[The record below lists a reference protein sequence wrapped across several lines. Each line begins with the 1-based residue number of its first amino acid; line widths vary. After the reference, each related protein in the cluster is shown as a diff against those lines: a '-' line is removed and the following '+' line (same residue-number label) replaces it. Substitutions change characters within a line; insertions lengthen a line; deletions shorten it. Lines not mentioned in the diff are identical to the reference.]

1 MAELA
6 ASTTKP
12 AAAKAKQTGL
22 WRDTLGYIL
31 HQRSSIAGLVILTFL
46 GLIALFAAQIAPF
59 DPYVTMLD
67 VPGQAGVVAR
77 QAPCIH
83 FLGCPATQPEHF
95 MGLDGNFRDV
105 FSRVLYGTRISLFI
119 GFVTAGISIFFGTI
133 AGAVAGYASGWLDT
147 IIMRVMDLMLVFPEI
162 LLAIAIVTVLGTG
175 LTNAMLAISIVAI
188 PRYARIMRASVITL
202 REQDFVTASRALG
215 ESPISILLR
224 RVLPNSLTPI
234 VVAGTLGIG
243 TAVLDVAALNFIGLG
258 SALNTPEWGSMIGLE
273 RNNIFNA
280 PHLLIFPGI
289 ALTLTVLAFNLL
301 GDGIRDALD
310 PRLNR

>member
-6 ASTTKP
+6 ASASAP

-31 HQRSSIAGLVILTFL
+31 HQRSSVAGLAILLFL
-46 GLIALFAAQIAPF
+46 GLIALLAAQLAPF

-67 VPGQAGVVAR
+67 LHQPGVVAR

-133 AGAVAGYASGWLDT
+133 AGAIAGYASGWLDT

-162 LLAIAIVTVLGTG
+162 LLAIAIVTVMGAG

-258 SALNTPEWGSMIGLE
+258 TALNTPEWGSMIGLE

-289 ALTLTVLAFNLL
+289 ALTLTVLGFNLL